1 MVSVDQ
7 LEILLRSVPQYF
19 LFGALALFIFGWIE
33 KKSRYSVIAEILLA
47 IIGIAA
53 LVVLLSGMIPSPL
66 TEGLVQEHIEMVI
79 KMLVLLTVTGAL
91 GLISLII
98 RMIRKAAWMPL
109 VFITFALALFL
120 FFTSTRLS
128 KIRFQ
133 LNTPVAT
140 TEENSEL
147 P

>member
-33 KKSRYSVIAEILLA
+33 KKSKYSVIAEILLA
-47 IIGIAA
+47 VIGIAA
-53 LVVLLSGMIPSPL
+53 LIVLLSKMIPSPL

-79 KMLVLLTVTGAL
+79 KMLVLLAVTGAL
-91 GLISLII
+91 ALISLSI
-98 RMIRKAAWMPL
+98 RIIRKAAWMPL

-120 FFTSTRLS
+120 FFSSTKLS

-133 LNTPVAT
+133 LNTPVTT
-140 TEENSEL
+140 TEENREL